1 MLGFSGKRKRTI
13 NLALQGGGVHG
24 AFTWGVLD
32 RLLEDDS
39 PLHVAWIS
47 ATSAGAVNAAAL
59 ASGLA
64 EGGREGAR
72 RTLRT
77 VWEAVQEAGVPD
89 LMRFYPFLRNM
100 GRSSSVASL
109 WSPYDFNPLGFD
121 PLRRILEANID
132 FERIRAFPN
141 LELLIAATD
150 VATGTKRLFR
160 RSELTV
166 EAVLASACLPTIHHA
181 VEIEGRAYWDGGFS
195 ANPDLVT
202 LAGES
207 PAHDTLLVLL
217 TPIEQPGIPRTARD
231 IAGEVS
237 RITFNQ
243 PLRRDVDMIEA
254 AQLAGPRWWR
264 RASTAT
270 DRLAR
275 HRFHLVEAG
284 HHTAMLPAESKIQP
298 DRTVISHLFMAGA
311 SEAGKWLERHGQ
323 QVGVRPTVDLP
334 AHFRR
339 RSNAV
344 PQTSEAFAP
353 AQDEL
358 PTDCR
363 AARHGARGLIARH
376 GQMARTNG
384 PFRSGR
390 AIDGPE
396 TRLRGEASGP
406 TGREHAP
413 CPSPAFVRR
422 AAACC
427 RERPQ
432 PPPLPPSRPDGRSP
446 RRSRS
451 SSA

>member
-1 MLGFSGKRKRTI
+1 VLGFSGKRKRTI

-39 PLHVAWIS
+39 DLHFSWIS

-64 EGGREGAR
+64 MGGREGAR

-89 LMRFYPFLRNM
+89 LMRFYPFLRNL
-100 GRSSSVASL
+100 GRRSSSLAPVATL

-121 PLRRILEANID
+121 PLRRILEAHID
-132 FERIRAFPN
+132 FERIRTFAGM
-141 LELLIAATD
+141 ELLIAATD

-160 RSELTV
+160 RGELTV

-207 PAHDTLLVLL
+207 PTRDTLLVLL
-217 TPIEQPGIPRTARD
+217 SPIEQAGIPRTARE

-254 AQLAGPRWWR
+254 AQAAARPRWWR
-264 RASTAT
+264 RANSAT

-298 DRTVISHLFMAGA
+298 DRTVISHLFLAGA
-311 SEAGKWLERHGQ
+311 AEAGKWLERHGDLI
-323 QVGVRPTVDLP
+323 GRRATVDLP
-334 AHFRR
+334 THFRK
-339 RSNAV
+339 RSNRVA
-344 PQTSEAFAP
+344 QTSEAYVP
-353 AQDEL
+353 EQDEE
-358 PTDCR
+358 
-363 AARHGARGLIARH
+363 GADPADRPA
-376 GQMARTNG
+376 T
-384 PFRSGR
+384 
-390 AIDGPE
+390 
-396 TRLRGEASGP
+396 
-406 TGREHAP
+406 AP
-413 CPSPAFVRR
+413 
-422 AAACC
+422 
-427 RERPQ
+427 
-432 PPPLPPSRPDGRSP
+432 GG
-446 RRSRS
+446 
-451 SSA
+451 

>member
-32 RLLEDDS
+32 RLFEDDS
-39 PLHVAWIS
+39 PLHIAWIS

-89 LMRFYPFLRNM
+89 LMRFYPFLRTF
-100 GRSSSVASL
+100 GRSSSLPPAASL

-121 PLRRILEANID
+121 PLRRILEAHID
-132 FERIRAFPN
+132 FERIRAFPQ

-160 RSELTV
+160 RRELTV

-207 PAHDTLLVLL
+207 PTRDTLLVLL
-217 TPIEQPGIPRTARD
+217 SPVEQPGIPRTARE

-254 AQLAGPRWWR
+254 AQMTGQRWWR
-264 RASTAT
+264 SGTGT

-284 HHTAMLPAESKIQP
+284 HHTAMLPAESKVQP
-298 DRTVISHLFMAGA
+298 DRTVISHLFLAGA
-311 SEAGKWLERHGQ
+311 AEAGKWLERHGQ
-323 QVGVRPTVDLP
+323 QVGRRATVDLP
-334 AHFRR
+334 AHFRK
-339 RSNAV
+339 RSSRV
-344 PQTSEAFAP
+344 SQTSEAFAP
-353 AQDEL
+353 AQDDVL
-358 PTDCR
+358 PDD
-363 AARHGARGLIARH
+363 A
-376 GQMARTNG
+376 
-384 PFRSGR
+384 
-390 AIDGPE
+390 
-396 TRLRGEASGP
+396 
-406 TGREHAP
+406 
-413 CPSPAFVRR
+413 
-422 AAACC
+422 
-427 RERPQ
+427 ERPATA
-432 PPPLPPSRPDGRSP
+432 PGG
-446 RRSRS
+446 
-451 SSA
+451 

>member
-1 MLGFSGKRKRTI
+1 VLGFSGKRKRTI

-32 RLLEDDS
+32 RMLEDDS
-39 PLHVAWIS
+39 PLYVSWIS

-89 LMRFYPFLRNM
+89 LMRFYPFLRTL
-100 GRSSSVASL
+100 GRSSSMAPVASL

-121 PLRRILEANID
+121 PLRRILEAHID
-132 FERIRAFPN
+132 FERIRAFSDV
-141 LELLIAATD
+141 ELLIAATD

-160 RSELTV
+160 RRELTV

-207 PAHDTLLVLL
+207 PTADTLLVLL
-217 TPIEQPGIPRTARD
+217 NPIEQLAVPRTARE

-237 RITFNQ
+237 RITFSQ

-254 AQLAGPRWWR
+254 AQSTMRPRWWR
-264 RASTAT
+264 RADGPA
-270 DRLAR
+270 DRLAQ

-298 DRTVISHLFMAGA
+298 DRTVISHLFLAGA
-311 SEAGKWLERHGQ
+311 AEAGKWLERHGQ
-323 QVGVRPTVDLP
+323 QVGRRATVDLP
-334 AHFRR
+334 AHFRK
-339 RSNAV
+339 RSSQVA
-344 PQTSEAFAP
+344 PTSEAFVPEQDDEDADAADRPATAP
-353 AQDEL
+353 
-358 PTDCR
+358 
-363 AARHGARGLIARH
+363 GG
-376 GQMARTNG
+376 
-384 PFRSGR
+384 
-390 AIDGPE
+390 
-396 TRLRGEASGP
+396 
-406 TGREHAP
+406 
-413 CPSPAFVRR
+413 
-422 AAACC
+422 
-427 RERPQ
+427 
-432 PPPLPPSRPDGRSP
+432 
-446 RRSRS
+446 
-451 SSA
+451 